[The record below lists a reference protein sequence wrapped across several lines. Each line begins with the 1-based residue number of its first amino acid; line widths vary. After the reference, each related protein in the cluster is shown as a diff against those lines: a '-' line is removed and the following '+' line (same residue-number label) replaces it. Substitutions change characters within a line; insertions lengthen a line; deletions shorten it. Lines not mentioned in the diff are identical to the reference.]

1 MNSDKINQEDYE
13 MLEIQAKKIAS
24 LLDEN
29 SDRLSMRTLKQLEN
43 ARLSAVKLHEQQLS
57 GASVNSDGTLIRM
70 GSWAGHHRLAIT
82 GIVLA
87 TIIVSIVVLKSF
99 HNNNHSDAF
108 LLSAE
113 LPPEAF
119 VDKGFEP
126 SLNVPDAHLQQK
138 T

>member
-1 MNSDKINQEDYE
+1 MNSDKINQEKYE
-13 MLEIQAKKIAS
+13 MLEMQAKKIAS

-57 GASVNSDGTLIRM
+57 GASVNSDGTLSRM
-70 GSWAGHHRLAIT
+70 GSWAGNRRLAIT

-87 TIIVSIVVLKSF
+87 TIIVSIVVLKSLN
-99 HNNNHSDAF
+99 NNNHSDAF

>member
-1 MNSDKINQEDYE
+1 M
-13 MLEIQAKKIAS
+13 AS

-29 SDRLSMRTLKQLEN
+29 SHRLSMRTLKQLEN
-43 ARLSAVKLHEQQLS
+43 ARLRAVKSHEQQLS
-57 GASVNSDGTLIRM
+57 GAGINSDGTFSRI
-70 GSWAGHHRLAIT
+70 GSWAGHRRLAIT
-82 GIVLA
+82 GMVLA

-99 HNNNHSDAF
+99 NNNNHSDAF